1 MMICRLSQIQSAWDE
16 DDVISSV
23 VSTTHKSGSLK
34 SVGASYYSYLT
45 NIEKQLREER
55 DARKKMEEQIRV
67 LQKKNEEMNEAIRS

>member
-1 MMICRLSQIQSAWDE
+1 MQSVWDE
-16 DDVISSV
+16 DDVVSSV

-55 DARKKMEEQIRV
+55 EARKKMEEQIRA
-67 LQKKNEEMNEAIRS
+67 LQKKNEELSEALRPHYS